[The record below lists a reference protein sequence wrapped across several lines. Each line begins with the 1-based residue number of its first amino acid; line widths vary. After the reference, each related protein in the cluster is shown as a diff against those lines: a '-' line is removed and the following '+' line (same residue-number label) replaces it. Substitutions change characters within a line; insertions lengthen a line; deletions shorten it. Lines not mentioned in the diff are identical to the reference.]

1 MTGESEREPRLPRLG
16 PQDVEGEARAVLDE
30 LLEARGNI
38 PNLFRVAAS
47 RPPIMAS
54 LHAHMN
60 AVMGQGTVP
69 QLLKE
74 LVALRVSHLNA
85 CRY

>member
-1 MTGESEREPRLPRLG
+1 MTLERDREPRVPRLEPG
-16 PQDVEGEARAVLDE
+16 DVEGPARAVLDD
-30 LLEARGNI
+30 LQRARGNV
-38 PNLFRVAAS
+38 PNLFRVAANQPS
-47 RPPIMAS
+47 VMLT
-54 LHAHMN
+54 LHSHMN
-60 AVMGQGTVP
+60 AVMGSGTVP

>member
-1 MTGESEREPRLPRLG
+1 MTSVDREPRLPRLR
-16 PQDVEGEARAVLDE
+16 PEDVEGPARDVLDA
-30 LLEARGNI
+30 LLRSRGNV
-38 PNLFRVAAS
+38 PNLFRVAAH
-47 RPPIMAS
+47 RPAIMQT
-54 LHAHMN
+54 LHAHMD

-69 QLLKE
+69 ELLKE

>member
-1 MTGESEREPRLPRLG
+1 MAGVDREPRLPRLRPEDVDG
-16 PQDVEGEARAVLDE
+16 PARSVLDE
-30 LLEARGNI
+30 LLRSRGNV
-38 PNLFRVAAS
+38 PNLFRVAAH
-47 RPPIMAS
+47 RPAIMQT
-54 LHAHMN
+54 LHAHMD

-74 LVALRVSHLNA
+74 FVALRVSYLNA

>member
-1 MTGESEREPRLPRLG
+1 MTGVDREARLPRLR
-16 PQDVEGEARAVLDE
+16 PEDVEGPARAVLDE
-30 LLEARGNI
+30 LLRSRGNV
-38 PNLFRVAAS
+38 PNLFRVAAHQ
-47 RPPIMAS
+47 PAIMQT
-54 LHAHMN
+54 LHAHMD